1 MDSTLYLFYINDA
14 NEPQGK
20 LGEYELYGG
29 TVGSPSWDQWS
40 IHQSEAVTVFN
51 RDNSYSWHIII
62 ILKYN

>member
-1 MDSTLYLFYINDA
+1 MDLTLYLFYINDA

-40 IHQSEAVTVFN
+40 IHQSEAVTVFQQ
-51 RDNSYSWHIII
+51 RQL
-62 ILKYN
+62 ILLTYNHYTEV